1 MAAAKLG
8 GAVALITGGTSGIG
22 LSVARR
28 LRDDG
33 AAVVI
38 TGRDRERGRAA
49 EAELGGGGG
58 ALFVAAEAAHEA
70 DVLRSRDAALER
82 FGRIDVLVNNAG
94 VAITERLV
102 DTPTEHFDRLIAVN
116 LRGPFLYARC
126 CFDALKATRGAIV
139 NVGSDAGLRGEQ
151 AIGAY
156 SVSKAALVM
165 LSNMLALDG
174 APVGVRSNCVC
185 PGATAPGMRHIGPA
199 AEPERG
205 DDPSQWPL
213 PPLGRIGTGLD
224 VAAAVA
230 YLAGPQA
237 AFITGAV
244 LAVDGGGGAGLPA

>member
-1 MAAAKLG
+1 VAAAGLG

-22 LSVARR
+22 LSIARR
-28 LRDDG
+28 LREEG

-49 EAELGGGGG
+49 AAALGGGE
-58 ALFVAAEAAHEA
+58 ALFVAADAADEV
-70 DVLRSRDAALER
+70 DVQRSRDAALER
-82 FGRIDVLVNNAG
+82 FGRIDILVNNAG
-94 VAITERLV
+94 VALTERLL
-102 DTPTEHFDRLIAVN
+102 DTPTEHFDRLVAVN

-126 CFDALKATRGAIV
+126 CFEALAATRGSIV
-139 NVGSDAGLRGEQ
+139 NIGSDAGLRGEQ

-165 LSNMLALDG
+165 LSSMLALDG

-185 PGATAPGMRHIGPA
+185 PGATAPGMLHIGPA
-199 AEPERG
+199 VEPERG

-237 AFITGAV
+237 AFVTGAV